1 MDAGASRGLSDTKGE
16 REMSAS
22 LSGASER
29 GGSATRWV
37 VVLCWVAVALDGF
50 DLVVLGAVTPALLGY
65 EAWGLTP
72 PQVGTI
78 TSFGLVGMLI
88 GALGIGTLA
97 DLIGRRT
104 AIVISVVSF
113 SVFTALLGL
122 APSPEVFGLLRFLA
136 GLGLGGL
143 IPTAA
148 TLVSEYARMRRG
160 SSSITFMMTGYH
172 VGGVL
177 TALLAILILPAL
189 GWRAMFVI
197 GGLPAL
203 VLVPLMLK
211 YLPESPSFLVAR
223 GRRDEAEA
231 LAARHGIPLA
241 PEEVREVRAEERAS
255 EGGGLGA
262 IKTLFYGGYLLGTLA
277 FSVASFMGLLLVYG
291 LNQWLPTI
299 MRDAGYALGAAL
311 AFLLVLNLGAVIG
324 LLIAGP
330 VADRYGS
337 KMVNVAWFALAAVS
351 LYLLS
356 VQLPLVLTYLAVLIT
371 GVWVFSAQVLLYAY
385 VSKHYPTSGRGTALG
400 WAAGIGRVG
409 AICGPLLGGLLVG
422 AGLAVPWGFYA
433 FALVGLLGAIFIALV
448 PRSPVETARE
458 ATPRP
463 EAAT

>member
-1 MDAGASRGLSDTKGE
+1 
-16 REMSAS
+16 
-22 LSGASER
+22 
-29 GGSATRWV
+29 

-78 TSFGLVGMLI
+78 TSFGLVGMMI

-97 DLIGRRT
+97 DVIGRRT
-104 AIVISVVSF
+104 AIMISVANF

-122 APSPEVFGLLRFLA
+122 APSPEVFGLFRFLA

-177 TALLAILILPAL
+177 TAVLAILILPAL

-203 VLVPLMLK
+203 VLIPLMLK

-241 PEEVREVRAEERAS
+241 PDEVRAEERAS

-262 IKTLFYGGYLLGTLA
+262 IKTLFSGGYLLGTLA

-324 LLIAGP
+324 LLFAGP

-337 KMVNVAWFALAAVS
+337 KTVNVAWFTLAAVS
-351 LYLLS
+351 LFLLS
-356 VQLPLVLTYLAVLIT
+356 VQMPLVLTYLAVLVT

-433 FALVGLLGAIFIALV
+433 FALVGLLGAIFIGLV
-448 PRSPVETARE
+448 PRSPAETRQGDAAALGGRDVEMRDE
-458 ATPRP
+458 NPMRP
-463 EAAT
+463 WGRRRKACAHRSA

>member
-1 MDAGASRGLSDTKGE
+1 M
-16 REMSAS
+16 
-22 LSGASER
+22 
-29 GGSATRWV
+29 
-37 VVLCWVAVALDGF
+37 LCWVAVALDGF

-78 TSFGLVGMLI
+78 TSFGLVGMMI
-88 GALGIGTLA
+88 GVLGIGTLA
-97 DLIGRRT
+97 DVTGRRT
-104 AIVISVVSF
+104 AIMISVASF

-122 APSPEVFGLLRFLA
+122 APSPEVFGLFRFLA

-160 SSSITFMMTGYH
+160 SSSITFVMTGYH

-211 YLPESPSFLVAR
+211 YLPEFPSFLVAR

-231 LAARHGIPLA
+231 LAAWHGIPLA
-241 PEEVREVRAEERAS
+241 PDEVRAEEHAS

-262 IKTLFYGGYLLGTLA
+262 IKTLFSSGYLLGTLA

-324 LLIAGP
+324 LLLAGP

-337 KMVNVAWFALAAVS
+337 KTVNVAWFALAAVS
-351 LYLLS
+351 LFLLS
-356 VQLPLVLTYLAVLIT
+356 VQMPLVLTYLAVLVT
-371 GVWVFSAQVLLYAY
+371 GVWVFSAHVLLYAH

-448 PRSPVETARE
+448 PRSPAETVREPPARQ
-458 ATPRP
+458 

>member
-1 MDAGASRGLSDTKGE
+1 MGE
-16 REMSAS
+16 EMSAS
-22 LSGASER
+22 SSGASAR

-78 TSFGLVGMLI
+78 TSFGLVGMMI

-97 DLIGRRT
+97 DVIGRRT
-104 AIVISVVSF
+104 AIMISVAGF

-122 APSPEVFGLLRFLA
+122 APSPEVFGLFRFLA

-177 TALLAILILPAL
+177 TAVLAILILPAL
-189 GWRAMFVI
+189 DWRAMFVI

-203 VLVPLMLK
+203 VLIPLMLK

-241 PEEVREVRAEERAS
+241 PDEVRAEERAS

-262 IKTLFYGGYLLGTLA
+262 IKTLFSGGYLLGTLA

-324 LLIAGP
+324 LLFAGP

-337 KMVNVAWFALAAVS
+337 KTVNVAWFALAAVS
-351 LYLLS
+351 LFLLS
-356 VQLPLVLTYLAVLIT
+356 VQLPLVLTYLAVLVT

-433 FALVGLLGAIFIALV
+433 FALVGLLGAIFIGLV
-448 PRSPVETARE
+448 PRSPAETVRE
-458 ATPRP
+458 TRLRSG
-463 EAAT
+463 AAT